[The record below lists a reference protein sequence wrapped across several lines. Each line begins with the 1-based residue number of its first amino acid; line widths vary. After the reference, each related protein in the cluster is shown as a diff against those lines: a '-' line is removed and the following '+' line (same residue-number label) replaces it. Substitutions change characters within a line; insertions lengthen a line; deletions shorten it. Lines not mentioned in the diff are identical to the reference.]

1 MGCYVRREDP
11 RLTALSAEFHGS
23 VCWIER
29 LPRLNGVARHPVP
42 FPPSTMTFSAS
53 LEGRRSYADYADGHL
68 VCGDIRAGKA
78 AATTAAKLVS
88 RT

>member
-1 MGCYVRREDP
+1 MLRQEGGSTTHRTQRGVP
-11 RLTALSAEFHGS
+11 RLRLLDRTAAKAQRGCSAPG
-23 VCWIER
+23 
-29 LPRLNGVARHPVP
+29 PVP
-42 FPPSTMTFSAS
+42 AVDDDVSAS
-53 LEGRRSYADYADGHL
+53 LEGRRSYAEYADGHL